1 MVIIL
6 SIEDQT
12 RILNLLPST
21 ITVQDHT
28 FNIKKVTQGYDLPDY
43 VNPTLAIQYFNE
55 FGEAYTSIDGGYT
68 EIDEYTFSIT
78 KDYKTFMM
86 ITVAADNTE
95 LLTKSITYK
104 YNGTIDIIDPYINIV
119 SITPAIPVV
128 GSNVT
133 IVYKYI
139 IKGYDICRAIM
150 RAVYDLIEFGFPVTV
165 VNKSNARDISQHVG
179 REALCVLQSS
189 FELSSEY
196 TSVYTYVEE
205 NTPVDG
211 VEMKVICNS

>member
-12 RILNLLPST
+12 DIYNLLPST
-21 ITVQDHT
+21 ITVSGHT
-28 FNIKKVTQGYDLPDY
+28 FNIKKVTQAYTLPDY
-43 VNPTLAIQYFNE
+43 VSPTLAIQYFNE
-55 FGEAYTSIDGGYT
+55 FGIKYKSIEEGFQ
-68 EIDEYTFSIT
+68 EIDEYTFSLT
-78 KDYKTFMM
+78 KDYKTMM
-86 ITVAADNTE
+86 MVTVAADDTE
-95 LLTKSITYK
+95 ALTKSITFK
-104 YNGTIDIIDPYINIV
+104 YEGSIVIDEPYITIISV
-119 SITPAIPVV
+119 TPSTPVLNQ
-128 GSNVT
+128 NVT
-133 IVYKYI
+133 VVYTHIVR
-139 IKGYDICRAIM
+139 GYDICRAIL

-205 NTPVDG
+205 NTPVEG
-211 VEMKVICNS
+211 VEMKVTCNS